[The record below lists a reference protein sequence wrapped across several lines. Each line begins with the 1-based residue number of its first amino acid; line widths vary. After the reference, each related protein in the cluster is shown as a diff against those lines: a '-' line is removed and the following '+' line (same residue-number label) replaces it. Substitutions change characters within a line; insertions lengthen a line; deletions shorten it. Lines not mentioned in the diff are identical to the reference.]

1 MEITHHPLPLG
12 SNNCQYT
19 LSSFHYGPPG
29 AKKAYLQAS
38 LHADELPGMLLLQ
51 HLRPMLEKAEGLG
64 LLRGEIVLVPVANP
78 IGLGQ
83 TFMGDQMGR
92 FDFATGGNF
101 NRNFPALS
109 DKLIALLADKLTDDI
124 QQNRRLIRAGMLQL
138 LQTLALNEKN
148 TPFEAMRIILSKL
161 AHDADIVL
169 DLHCDCEAVMHI
181 YVPTQRLDD
190 AELLGRYLG
199 ARAIL
204 SSDAS
209 GGACFDEMLYRPWLE
224 LHRQFGADYPI
235 PQPCFSAT
243 VELRG
248 EQDVFNPLASADAQ
262 AIYHYLCRAGMIAD
276 EAAATPPALCAPT
289 PLAGSMTAYA
299 TAPGIVSYVAG
310 PGDVLNTGDV
320 ICDIIDPL
328 TGQSYA
334 LTSPVDGVMYA
345 REIFRYARRGMA
357 LAKIAGKVAQR
368 TGDLLSP

>member
-1 MEITHHPLPLG
+1 MELTHHPLPLG

-29 AKKAYLQAS
+29 VKKAYLQAS

-51 HLRPMLEKAEGLG
+51 RLRPMLEKAEALG
-64 LLRGEIVLVPVANP
+64 LLRGEIVVVPVANP

-83 TFMGDQMGR
+83 TFMCDQMGR
-92 FDFATGGNF
+92 FDFATGENF
-101 NRNFPALS
+101 NRNFPVLS

-124 QQNRRLIRAGMLQL
+124 QLNRRLILAGTLQL
-138 LQTLALNEKN
+138 LQILALNEKH
-148 TPFEAMRIILSKL
+148 TPLDAMRIILTRL

-169 DLHCDCEAVMHI
+169 DLHCDREAVMHM
-181 YVPTQRLDD
+181 YVPTERLDD

-199 ARAIL
+199 AHAIL
-204 SSDAS
+204 TSDVS
-209 GGACFDEMLYRPWLE
+209 GGACFDEMLYRPWME
-224 LHRQFGADYPI
+224 LRRQYGADYPI

-248 EQDVFNPLASADAQ
+248 EQDVFNPLASTDAQ

-276 EAAATPPALCAPT
+276 EAATAPPAVCVPT

-299 TAPGIVSYVAG
+299 TAPGIVSYAAG
-310 PGDVLNTGDV
+310 PGDVLKAGDV

-328 TGQSYA
+328 TGLSYA
-334 LTSPVDGVMYA
+334 VISPVDGVMYA

-357 LAKIAGKVAQR
+357 LAKIAGKIAQR
-368 TGDLLSP
+368 TGDLLGP